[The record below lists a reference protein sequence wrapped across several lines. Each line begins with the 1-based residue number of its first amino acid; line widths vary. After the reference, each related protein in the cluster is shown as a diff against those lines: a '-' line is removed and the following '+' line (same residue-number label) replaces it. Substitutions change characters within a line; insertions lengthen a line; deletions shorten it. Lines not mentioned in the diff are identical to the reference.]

1 MGQSIEAIR
10 NKEVRGCIMRAL
22 ALSQFNPLSS
32 HTLQMALVDKCT
44 DIMPQVR
51 YLESKGYISVQ
62 DVSKENLGGI
72 PYLINLTAVG
82 VDLIEGSIAPDPG
95 VSL

>member
-1 MGQSIEAIR
+1 MAQSIEAIK

-22 ALSQFNPLSS
+22 ALSQFNPISS

-44 DIMPQVR
+44 DIMPQVL
-51 YLESKGYISVQ
+51 YLEDKGYISVK

-72 PYLINLTAVG
+72 QYLINLTANG

-95 VSL
+95 VTL